1 MARMRFTRQVPPRG
15 WAYIQQESKLR
26 IEGESIDDLATRV
39 VAHRVYKGLPRATVE
54 EAKLDIERQ
63 ICTRLT
69 ARECISEGIDDEW
82 KPINDN
88 PNITMAAVIGAS
100 KAALEFVASGAELV
114 PETERARR
122 AEICL
127 GCAANTF
134 MRGCRCSIFY
144 KMIDRMV
151 PVQRRDPGL
160 GVCGACACSLQAKT
174 NLPANV
180 IKAGDSGRKIEYPSF
195 CWIPPLLETKE

>member
-1 MARMRFTRQVPPRG
+1 M
-15 WAYIQQESKLR
+15 E
-26 IEGESIDDLATRV
+26 DLAARV
-39 VAHRVYKGLPRATVE
+39 VQHRIYKKLPRATLD

-69 ARECISEGIDDEW
+69 ARECISEGTDDEW
-82 KPINDN
+82 KPIDDN
-88 PNITMAAVIGAS
+88 PNITMSAVIGAS

-114 PETERARR
+114 PEAERARR

-127 GCAANTF
+127 GCAANSF
-134 MRGCRCSIFY
+134 IRGCRCSIFY

-151 PVQRRDPGL
+151 PAIRRDPGL
-160 GVCGACACSLQAKT
+160 GVCGVCACSLQAKT

-180 IKAGDSGRKIEYPSF
+180 IVAGDKGRNLEYPSF
-195 CWIPPLLETKE
+195 CWIPKLKE

>member
-1 MARMRFTRQVPPRG
+1 MARMRFKNQVPPRG
-15 WAYIQQESKLR
+15 WKYIQQESRLT
-26 IEGESIDDLATRV
+26 IEGESMEDLAAKV
-39 VAHRVYKGLPRATVE
+39 VEHRRYKSLARATVE

-69 ARECISEGIDDEW
+69 ARECISEGINDEW
-82 KPINDN
+82 QPIDDN

-114 PETERARR
+114 PEAERARR

-127 GCAANTF
+127 GCAANSF
-134 MRGCRCSIFY
+134 IRGCRCSIFY
-144 KMIDRMV
+144 KMIDKMV
-151 PVQRRDPGL
+151 PANRRDPGL

-180 IKAGDSGRKIEYPSF
+180 IKAGDAGRNISYPAH
-195 CWIPPLLETKE
+195 CWIPQLKE